1 MRKQNITIL
10 MLLIGLFLVT
20 SLRAQDF
27 SQTTI
32 RNNYSQLKKADVENK
47 TNRADDDFD
56 EQIKSIVKLFS
67 SLVGSGYV
75 NTASL
80 HNVAGFDI
88 GIRGV
93 ITAIPDEFKDIVP
106 SDVKRKY
113 GVIDPLSDTETVPF
127 PFLHASLG
135 LPANLEV
142 MGKFFTISVADKPN
156 SNVTLLGGALKYG
169 LLRGNAGL
177 PAITLLGGYQTVIVP
192 DDYAFGNISTFS
204 LKGYISKGFLIATL
218 YGGGGIDRTHLK
230 LDIPGFPD
238 LNKDYEVTY
247 PSFTVGASITPFPL
261 LKINADYNHG
271 ELKNIT
277 VGAAISIR

>member
-1 MRKQNITIL
+1 MRKPIIMVL
-10 MLLIGLFLVT
+10 MLLMGSFSFTKLE
-20 SLRAQDF
+20 AQDF
-27 SQTTI
+27 SKPTIQTNYQVLVQQ
-32 RNNYSQLKKADVENK
+32 RNRQ
-47 TNRADDDFD
+47 DDFD
-56 EQIKSIVKLFS
+56 KQIESIVKLFS
-67 SLVGSGYV
+67 SLVGSGFV
-75 NTASL
+75 NTAAL
-80 HNVAGFDI
+80 HNI
-88 GIRGV
+88 GGLDVGVRAV

-106 SDVKRKY
+106 DNVPNVK
-113 GVIDPLSDTETVPF
+113 DPLSGTDTVPF

-135 LPANLEV
+135 LPGNLEIT
-142 MGKFFTISVADKPN
+142 GKFFTVSVADKPN

-177 PAITLLGGYQTVIVP
+177 PAITLLGGYQTVLVP
-192 DDYAFGNISTFS
+192 DDYAFGNVSTFS
-204 LKGYISKGFLIATL
+204 LKGYISKGFVIATL

-247 PSFTVGASITPFPL
+247 PTFTVGATITPFPFV
-261 LKINADYNHG
+261 KVNADYNHG